1 MRRRIVMTRR
11 GGRDRRQT
19 EQVPSILIADIGE
32 YQAVFDRGDT
42 LPGNI
47 LDPGSNVHTMIDT
60 SVSSV
65 NLGRRHHA
73 GDRKAKTVPLHGSQS
88 TEGAPAAPQ
97 QQPDGRQQETR
108 TQTTAKHTLKS
119 TSRFS
124 AHAVPGYVCVQVSQV
139 SRGCC
144 R

>member
-1 MRRRIVMTRR
+1 MRRRIVMSRR
-11 GGRDRRQT
+11 GGRGRRLT
-19 EQVPSILIADIGE
+19 EQIPSILIADIGE
-32 YQAVFDRGDT
+32 SQAVFDRGNT
-42 LPGNI
+42 VPGNI

-65 NLGRRHHA
+65 NLGRRHNA
-73 GDRKAKTVPLHGSQS
+73 RDRKAKTVPLHGRQS

-108 TQTTAKHTLKS
+108 AQMTAKHTNKN

-124 AHAVPGYVCVQVSQV
+124 AHAVPEYVCVQVSDV